1 LRGLVSYF
9 QVVSLWLFIE
19 LMIAHDIC
27 SKKSRKKK
35 WFIEKYINSN
45 LTRLIYQIIYNHVV
59 FKERLKI
66 LVKTLEILPLYIISL
81 PVSVHNL
88 EEKRDC
94 ETI

>member
-1 LRGLVSYF
+1 MI
-9 QVVSLWLFIE
+9 FIQ
-19 LMIAHDIC
+19 
-27 SKKSRKKK
+27 KKVGKKI
-35 WFIEKYINSN
+35 WFIEKYRINSN

-59 FKERLKI
+59 FKGRLKI